1 MHGMQHG
8 YGFIFKRS
16 LPHNC
21 EVKTRY
27 NAHAQVEPPH
37 NVPSQ
42 LQINITPPP
51 WIQFKKAVKCLES
64 REVGDNFSYRE
75 VAKMFSVNRTTLS
88 QRHRGKQVQEAAKV
102 ARQQAKTERERE
114 RKQRAEELAAQ
125 RALKKLQ
132 RDAATAKKTYD
143 TANKCKRKVSH
154 KAAKNLT
161 KRRRVA
167 AASSRVDA
175 GPPAASPP
183 PKYSAS
189 QRQVKT
195 PTRYK

>member
-27 NAHAQVEPPH
+27 NAHAQ
-37 NVPSQ
+37 
-42 LQINITPPP
+42 
-51 WIQFKKAVKCLES
+51 
-64 REVGDNFSYRE
+64 
-75 VAKMFSVNRTTLS
+75 
-88 QRHRGKQVQEAAKV
+88 KQVQEAAKV

-143 TANKCKRKVSH
+143 TANK
-154 KAAKNLT
+154 
-161 KRRRVA
+161 
-167 AASSRVDA
+167 
-175 GPPAASPP
+175 
-183 PKYSAS
+183 
-189 QRQVKT
+189 
-195 PTRYK
+195 